1 MSVSK
6 HCRFYSFILVEI
18 PNLLFSVPLLKKR
31 EQFFGGTKFENCFE
45 KANILQHT
53 KNHFCLTLFRVQN
66 DRIRFRSTTGYIF
79 SIFFFRNQYL
89 VCLSKQECCII
100 TQLSSVKC
108 IHQLDLGGDWGAV
121 AHSFYCCGMIL
132 MLLHSFATGNQYF
145 LWENRRHSISK
156 LAFSNYFTL

>member
-79 SIFFFRNQYL
+79 SIFFYRNQYL

-108 IHQLDLGGDWGAV
+108 IHQLDLGGGLGGC
-121 AHSFYCCGMIL
+121 SPLIL
-132 MLLHSFATGNQYF
+132 LLWYDINV
-145 LWENRRHSISK
+145 I
-156 LAFSNYFTL
+156 AFICYRKPILSVVK